1 MILIAALAAAVAVAD
16 SIPHGFTVDTL
27 APGVYAFVRKEVPSY
42 GMESNSLLVVGT
54 RYAAVVDA
62 QMNRTDTREVI
73 DAIRS
78 LTPLPVRY
86 VINTHCHDDHVTGNV
101 EYRAAF
107 SKVDFVASKTMA
119 EEMDG
124 ICATNR
130 AAFRRQGSGTIG
142 FLTDLIGRG
151 QSLIGGPSDD
161 EERIAHLSY
170 ARLIGLFLA
179 EAEERPV
186 KPTITFA
193 DHLTLDL
200 GGRSIEV
207 MSLGRGHSRGDVVVH
222 LPAERIVAAGDLVVW
237 PVPLIGTTS
246 YPGDFATTLERLIGL
261 NPVAILPGHGPVL
274 TDPTYVHDVMLLLRS
289 IESQVAGAVGRGES
303 LEATRAS

>member
-16 SIPHGFTVDTL
+16 TIPHGFAIDTL
-27 APGVYAFVRKEVPSY
+27 APGVYAFVRKEVPAY
-42 GMESNSLLVVGT
+42 GMESNTLVVVGN
-54 RYAAVVDA
+54 RFAVVVDA

-73 DAIRS
+73 AAIRS

-107 SKVDFVASKTMA
+107 PKVDFVASKAMA
-119 EEMDG
+119 AEMDG

-130 AAFRRQGSGTIG
+130 AAVRRQGFGTIG
-142 FLTDLIGRG
+142 CLTDLLGRG

-179 EAEERPV
+179 EAEARPV
-186 KPTITFA
+186 
-193 DHLTLDL
+193 
-200 GGRSIEV
+200 E
-207 MSLGRGHSRGDVVVH
+207 
-222 LPAERIVAAGDLVVW
+222 
-237 PVPLIGTTS
+237 
-246 YPGDFATTLERLIGL
+246 
-261 NPVAILPGHGPVL
+261 
-274 TDPTYVHDVMLLLRS
+274 
-289 IESQVAGAVGRGES
+289 
-303 LEATRAS
+303 